1 MTGYEV
7 LHHDGAQEDCP
18 IRVAHDHRPELRHPV
33 LPTMES
39 GKTRRSAM
47 MRADVPAYDPREDL
61 HPDGGTMGT
70 VAFFEYREDAVGAG
84 AAWCAP
90 QGWIV
95 RPQYLARYDLWC
107 LMARR
112 KSWRG
117 ADIMVEACIG
127 ADKRV
132 VRHAHVPDEW
142 SYGRLVE
149 RREGAAGRPA
159 KNRECP
165 ICGAAAFLDCNLA
178 QHPAAVPA

>member
-1 MTGYEV
+1 MPDTVITVHHRATTYTIRAIPEPGGYTTYLIAGRYGNAGEWIT
-7 LHHDGAQEDCP
+7 LGDD
-18 IRVAHDHRPELRHPV
+18 
-33 LPTMES
+33 
-39 GKTRRSAM
+39 SA
-47 MRADVPAYDPREDL
+47 
-61 HPDGGTMGT
+61 
-70 VAFFEYREDAVGAG
+70 
-84 AAWCAP
+84 
-90 QGWIV
+90 
-95 RPQYLARYDLWC
+95 
-107 LMARR
+107 
-112 KSWRG
+112 G